1 MANGARKGPNG
12 GGALSSDRPCRRPL
26 AAAAGLWPPP
36 PGKGRRVGGPPRRR
50 AAASAG
56 RRVGTAP
63 RRRGAAS
70 ARRRVGGAPR
80 RGLGVSSVFQE
91 AREALG
97 GPARI
102 HEHTTKGPR
111 GALELR
117 STQLSE
123 LTRIYL
129 SRWILVDFATILLAF
144 EVRLCNN

>member
-26 AAAAGLWPPP
+26 AAAA
-36 PGKGRRVGGPPRRR
+36 RQV
-50 AAASAG
+50 
-56 RRVGTAP
+56 
-63 RRRGAAS
+63 
-70 ARRRVGGAPR
+70 APR

-129 SRWILVDFATILLAF
+129 CRWIFLDFATIVLAF
-144 EVRLCNN
+144 